1 MDFEEELTRRLK
13 AVPEVLF
20 ALVFGSRTRET
31 ARPDSDLDV
40 AVFLDPALG
49 DRERFRLRLT
59 LAAALED
66 LAPPDVVI
74 LNDAPP
80 LLAHRALQGR
90 RLFVR
95 DPRAWVRFFVESMR
109 EAEDERYWEHI
120 VAEARRQRIDRGR
133 FGRP

>member
-1 MDFEEELTRRLK
+1 MDFEGELRRRLE

-20 ALVFGSRTRET
+20 ALVFGSRARGA

-40 AVFLDPALG
+40 AVFLDPAMG
-49 DRERFRLRLT
+49 ADERFRLRLK

-66 LAPPDVVI
+66 LAPPDVVV

-95 DPRAWVRFFVESMR
+95 DPSAWVHFFVKSMR
-109 EAEDERYWEHI
+109 EAEDERYWAHLG
-120 VAEARRQRIDRGR
+120 AEARRQRIEGGR

>member
-1 MDFEEELTRRLK
+1 MDLQRELARRLE

-20 ALVFGSRTRET
+20 ALIFGSRAGRS

-40 AVFLDPALG
+40 AVFLDRALG
-49 DRERFRLRLT
+49 PEERFRVRLK
-59 LAAALED
+59 LAAELED

-80 LLAHRALQGR
+80 LLAHRALEGR
-90 RLFVR
+90 RLFIR
-95 DPRAWVRFFVESMR
+95 DPRAWVRFFVRSMR
-109 EAEDERYWEHI
+109 DAEDERYW
-120 VAEARRQRIDRGR
+120 ARLAGEARRRRIEEGR